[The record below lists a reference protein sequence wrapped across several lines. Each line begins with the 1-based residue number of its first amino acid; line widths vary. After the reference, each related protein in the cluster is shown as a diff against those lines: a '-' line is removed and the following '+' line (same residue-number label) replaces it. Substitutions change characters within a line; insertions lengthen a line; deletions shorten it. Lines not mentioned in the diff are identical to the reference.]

1 MLRKNY
7 LFLFMFLLLAAACK
21 KNSVSYKTLTLQPA
35 DNPTEYDIIE
45 LGDSGQ
51 ADQSGATTASIQA
64 FAWTKNSQ
72 TYLDRGLLEFDLST
86 IPSSAII
93 DSAHL
98 YLYSNPSPITG
109 DLINANS
116 GTDNSFVLQQVTSQW
131 STSTVSWVNQPST
144 SSSNQ
149 IVIANTT
156 QAQLDL
162 NLDVASMISSMVKT
176 NANYGFLLKLQNEVV
191 YTSRI
196 FVGSR
201 NTDYPDKHPKLAVWY
216 HIN

>member
-1 MLRKNY
+1 
-7 LFLFMFLLLAAACK
+7 LLAVSCK
-21 KNSVSYKTLTLQPA
+21 KHSVSYKTLTLQPTN
-35 DNPTEYDIIE
+35 NPTEYDIIQ
-45 LGDSGQ
+45 LGDSSQ
-51 ADQSGATTASIQA
+51 ADQSGPTTASIQG
-64 FAWTKNSQ
+64 FAWTKNLE

-93 DSAHL
+93 DSAFL

-116 GTDNSFVLQQVTSQW
+116 GTDNSFVFQQVTYQW
-131 STSTVSWVNQPST
+131 STSTVSWANQPST

-149 IVIANTT
+149 IVIATTT
-156 QAQLDL
+156 QPQLDL
-162 NLDVASMISSMVKT
+162 NIDVASMISSMVK
-176 NANYGFLLKLQNEVV
+176 NNVNYGFLLKLQNEVI

-201 NTDYPDKHPKLAVWY
+201 NTDYPDKHPKLEVWY
-216 HIN
+216 LTN